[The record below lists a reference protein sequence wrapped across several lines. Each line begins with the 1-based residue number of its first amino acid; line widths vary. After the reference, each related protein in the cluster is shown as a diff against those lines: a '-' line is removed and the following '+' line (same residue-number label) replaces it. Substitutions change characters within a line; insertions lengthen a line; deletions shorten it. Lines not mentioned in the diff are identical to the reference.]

1 VVALPRENYVD
12 PKLSTASMSKF
23 VENAIH
29 WLAKKAKVKIASDQ
43 KRPLSKYTQTVQ
55 VVAPKELS
63 KKTEIN
69 VYFVDAFTKFDGES
83 VTAIQGFVEKGGGL
97 LIGGHCQ
104 MCDTKKPSELPGNK
118 YGPVFIQLTKINFFP
133 YF

>member
-1 VVALPRENYVD
+1 MVALPRENYVD
-12 PKLSTASMSKF
+12 PKFSTASMSKF

-104 MCDTKKPSELPGNK
+104 MCESKKPSDLPGNK
-118 YGPVFIQLTKINFFP
+118 YVLAFFSADKDSFHP
-133 YF
+133 FF